1 MAIKS
6 LWTRLVGRRENA
18 VAKSPR
24 RRVPTILQ
32 MEGVECGAAA
42 LAMVMAHHG
51 RHEPLEKLRV
61 ACGVSRDGSK
71 ATNLLKA
78 ARSYGLLAKGYKK
91 EVDGLRSMP
100 MPQIIFW
107 NFNHYLVLE
116 GFGKNKVYL
125 NNPASGQET
134 VNLEE
139 FTQSYTGV
147 TMVFEAGPEFVRN
160 RRRSPWRSLKERL
173 PGIRLGLVFLLLATF
188 ALVIPGLVIPAFS
201 RIFFDNVLTEN
212 QVHWFRPLM
221 LAIAATAVVRGL
233 LTWMQ
238 QLALQQLE
246 GRLSV
251 TGSGQF
257 FWHVLRLPIEFFTQR
272 YAGDVTAR
280 VEINYRLASLLCSD
294 LATNFVNGM
303 VAIFYAIL
311 LYQYDAWLAAL
322 GVALAGVN
330 LAVLR
335 VLNHRQKEMNRRL
348 QQSRGKLV
356 GASMAGLYMIETY
369 KACGAEDDF
378 FHSWAGYQA
387 RTLNAVQQ
395 IGPGQNLLLEVPALL
410 SALTSAAILW
420 VGGIRVLDGALTLGA
435 LVAVQA
441 LMTLFQEPV
450 NQLTQLGGK
459 LQQAEAD
466 INRIEDVLHY
476 PATEIADSADS
487 EETKLKGSLELRG
500 VTFGYSRL
508 EPPLIEGLNLHLRPG
523 DRVALVGA
531 SGSGKSTVAKLV
543 CGLYHPWE
551 GEILFDGRPRN
562 QIGHAALARSLAC
575 VDQDLILFEGSAR
588 DNLTLW
594 DDSVDEDIVVRAAQD
609 ACIYDDIVKLP
620 GGFNGILQEG
630 GRNLSGGQ
638 RQRMEIARSLVTE
651 PRILILDEATSA
663 LDPVTE
669 KEIED
674 ALRRRACTCLIV
686 AHRLSTIRDCDE
698 ILVLDRGR
706 VVERG
711 THDSLLT
718 EGGYYARLFETE

>member
-1 MAIKS
+1 MRDLMTRMAGQ
-6 LWTRLVGRRENA
+6 RGDA

-32 MEGVECGAAA
+32 MEAVECGAAS
-42 LAMVMAHHG
+42 LAMVMASFG

-71 ATNLLKA
+71 ASNVLKA
-78 ARSYGLLAKGYKK
+78 ARTYGLLAKGYKK

-100 MPQIIFW
+100 MPQILFW

-116 GFGKNKVYL
+116 GFGKRKAYL
-125 NNPASGQET
+125 NNPASGQEA
-134 VNLEE
+134 VSLDE

-147 TMVFEAGPEFVRN
+147 TLVFQRGPDFVRN
-160 RRRSPWRSLKERL
+160 RRRNPWRSLTERL
-173 PGIRLGLVFLLLATF
+173 PGIRLGLVFLLLATL

-201 RIFFDNVLTEN
+201 RIFYDNVLTEN

-221 LAIAATAVVRGL
+221 LAIAATALLRGL

-238 QLALQQLE
+238 QAALQQLE

-251 TGSGQF
+251 SGSGRF
-257 FWHVLRLPIEFFTQR
+257 LWHVLRLPMEFFSQR

-280 VEINYRLASLLCSD
+280 VEINYRLAALLCSD
-294 LATNFVNGM
+294 LATNVVNALA
-303 VAIFYAIL
+303 AIFYAVL
-311 LYQYDAWLAAL
+311 LYRYDAWLAAL
-322 GVALAGVN
+322 GVILAGVN
-330 LAVLR
+330 LVVLR
-335 VLNHRQKEMNRRL
+335 VLNRRQKEMSRRL
-348 QQSRGKLV
+348 QQSRGKLL
-356 GASMAGLYMIETY
+356 GASMAGLHMIETY
-369 KACGAEDDF
+369 KASGAEDDF
-378 FHSWAGYQA
+378 FQSWAGYQA
-387 RTLNAVQQ
+387 RALNAVQQ
-395 IGPGQNLLLEVPALL
+395 LGPGRIVLLEVPALI

-420 VGGIRVLDGALTLGA
+420 LGGLRMLDGVLTLGA
-435 LVAVQA
+435 LVAVQS

-466 INRIEDVLHY
+466 IHRIEDVLHY
-476 PATEIADSADS
+476 PAKEIEDEAEG
-487 EETKLKGSLELRG
+487 EETKLKGALELRA

-523 DRVALVGA
+523 ERVALIGA

-543 CGLYHPWE
+543 CGLYQPWE
-551 GEILFDGRPRN
+551 GEILFDGRTRD
-562 QIGHAALARSLAC
+562 QIGQAVLARSLAS
-575 VDQDLILFEGSAR
+575 VDQNLVLFEGSVR
-588 DNLTLW
+588 DNLSLW
-594 DDSVDEDIVVRAAQD
+594 DESVDDDILVRAAQD

-620 GGFNGILQEG
+620 GGFKGNLQEG

-638 RQRMEIARSLVTE
+638 RQRLEIARSLVTE
-651 PRILILDEATSA
+651 PRILVLDEATSA
-663 LDPVTE
+663 LDPATE
-669 KEIED
+669 KTIED
-674 ALRRRACTCLIV
+674 ALRRRACTCLVV

-698 ILVLDRGR
+698 IVVLERGR

-711 THDSLLT
+711 THDALLAQ
-718 EGGYYARLFETE
+718 GGYYARLIESA